1 MSDMYDFRLKV
12 FQRVAWNL
20 SYTKAAQ
27 ELQISQPAITKH
39 IHELES
45 IYNTRLFDRTGN
57 KIALTT
63 AGITLLKHC
72 DIILSE
78 YSKLNYKMH
87 QLNNQE
93 IGQIHIGAS
102 LTIAQYILPAFLAQF
117 CQEYPDISL
126 DLQMHNTLE
135 IENMLHA
142 QKIDIGLIEGPSRK
156 PYLKYT
162 PFLRDEIV
170 AIVRNG
176 AHWGDGPFELSKIR
190 EFPLI
195 LREHSSGTT
204 QFIEEKLLKQGIKY
218 SSLQV
223 QMHMGSTEGIKSF
236 LKHSDCVGLLSIYSV
251 SKELLEGEFRIID
264 FQDFA
269 IERDFCFVQNQ
280 GDNSE
285 INQLFI
291 NYVNKKSL
299 EQYGTHCYRGA

>member
-20 SYTKAAQ
+20 SFTKAAQ

-45 IYNTRLFDRTGN
+45 IYNTKLFDRIGN

-72 DIILSE
+72 DTILTE

-87 QLNNQE
+87 QLNNKE
-93 IGQIHIGAS
+93 VGQIRIGAS
-102 LTIAQYILPAFLAQF
+102 LTIAQYILPAFLARF

-126 DLQMHNTLE
+126 DMQMHNTLE
-135 IENMLHA
+135 IEEMLHA
-142 QKIDIGLIEGPSRK
+142 QKIDIGLVEGPSRK

-162 PFLRDEIV
+162 PFLKDEIV
-170 AIVRNG
+170 AIIRSK
-176 AHWGDGPFELSKIR
+176 ARLGDGPFPLEKIK
-190 EFPLI
+190 EFPLV
-195 LREHSSGTT
+195 LREHTSGTT
-204 QFIEEKLLKQGIKY
+204 QFIEENLLKQNIKY
-218 SSLQV
+218 SSLNV
-223 QMHMGSTEGIKSF
+223 RMHMGSTEGIKSF
-236 LKHSDCVGLLSIYSV
+236 IKHSDCIGLLSIYSV
-251 SKELLEGEFRIID
+251 SKEILNGEFRIID
-264 FQDFA
+264 FQDFM

-280 GDNSE
+280 GDNTE

-291 NYVNKKSL
+291 DFISKKSIK
-299 EQYGTHCYRGA
+299 QYGAHSYGGK